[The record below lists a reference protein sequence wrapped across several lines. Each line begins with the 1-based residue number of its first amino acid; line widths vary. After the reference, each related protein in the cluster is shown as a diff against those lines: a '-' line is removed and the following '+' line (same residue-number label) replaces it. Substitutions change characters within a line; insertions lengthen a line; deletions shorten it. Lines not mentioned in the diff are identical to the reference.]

1 MLECLLSYES
11 NAIYDVEEWS
21 TSTERKKLMGK
32 LIVAMYV
39 AMTLFFLGLAIYMD
53 DKHQSAID
61 SQPSYEDTKWTKSN
75 IE

>member
-1 MLECLLSYES
+1 MLECLFSYES
-11 NAIYDVEEWS
+11 DTVHGVEERS
-21 TSTERKKLMGK
+21 TSTERRKLMGK

-61 SQPSYEDTKWTKSN
+61 SQPSYEDTK
-75 IE
+75 